1 MRSFVRI
8 GLASLLLCAFHA
20 SAENPVCIGGNLDHL
35 SEAQKGS
42 CRGIADRVRIGTTKF
57 HPPADWHF
65 YVLCTDADWKSY
77 AAFST
82 RSAQQL
88 ATLDADTDVRNHM
101 TFLRGEHLLAA
112 DVSGLDKILAHEVA
126 SALLGSTDEKL
137 IDKQVALLLPEPD
150 QTRPVLQAAR

>member
-1 MRSFVRI
+1 
-8 GLASLLLCAFHA
+8 
-20 SAENPVCIGGNLDHL
+20 
-35 SEAQKGS
+35 
-42 CRGIADRVRIGTTKF
+42 
-57 HPPADWHF
+57 
-65 YVLCTDADWKSY
+65 
-77 AAFST
+77 
-82 RSAQQL
+82 
-88 ATLDADTDVRNHM
+88 M